1 MSCAIGLAVL
11 DVIDHEDLRGN
22 ALRVGDYL
30 RHLLSQLQTK
40 HLIIG
45 DVRFVRIYEKCNI

>member
-11 DVIDHEDLRGN
+11 DVIENEDLRGN
-22 ALRVGDYL
+22 ALRVGGHL
-30 RHLLSQLQTK
+30 KHLLSQLQTK

-45 DVRFVRIYEKCNI
+45 DVRFVS